1 MAHLT
6 GARTERKINSIEVVS
21 DDSLR
26 VLRITTTGTGTATI
40 GIREATESE
49 WSTKTIATI
58 DKDDAAVVATIFNG
72 GTIHDYGGLRTRV
85 DGVLTSPFS
94 LPKPEEVKG
103 PMDGDCT
110 PLDIERARA
119 ANLLEERQN
128 IQLQLERDHAL
139 DKHITADVKGC
150 PACERAIRPGY
161 GDGSLRPQDDEPTSD
176 PELDAL
182 DGDESPLP

>member
-26 VLRITTTGTGTATI
+26 VLKISTTERGTITV
-40 GIREATESE
+40 GIREAIESD
-49 WSTKTIATI
+49 WSAKTFATI
-58 DKDDAAVVATIFNG
+58 DKDDATIIATLLNG
-72 GTIHDYGGLRTRV
+72 GTINEWGEVRNRIE
-85 DGVLTSPFS
+85 GVATSPHT
-94 LPKPEEVKG
+94 LPKPETEKG

-139 DKHITADVKGC
+139 DKHTTADVPGC
-150 PACERAIRPGY
+150 PACERKTPATAWNTDPDTQGLGNAAR
-161 GDGSLRPQDDEPTSD
+161 DDDSLPF
-176 PELDAL
+176 
-182 DGDESPLP
+182 